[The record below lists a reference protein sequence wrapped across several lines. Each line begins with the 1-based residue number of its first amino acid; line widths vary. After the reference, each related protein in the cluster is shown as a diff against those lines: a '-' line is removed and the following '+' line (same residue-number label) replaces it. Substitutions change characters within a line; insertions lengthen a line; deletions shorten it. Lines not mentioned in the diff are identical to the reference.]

1 MRISP
6 EDWKELFA
14 LRDALP
20 GNDRALLR
28 RVIKYIE
35 YLEITMRQARKLLHI
50 EGRDDK

>member
-14 LRDALP
+14 LRDDLSDE
-20 GNDRALLR
+20 DRTLMR
-28 RVIKYIE
+28 RFINYIE

-50 EGRDDK
+50 QGKHDK

>member
-14 LRDALP
+14 LRDDLQDA
-20 GNDRALLR
+20 DRALLR

-35 YLEITMRQARKLLHI
+35 YLEITMRQARRLLHI
-50 EGRDDK
+50 EGKDDK

>member
-6 EDWKELFA
+6 EDWKDLFA
-14 LRDALP
+14 LRDDLHDE
-20 GNDRALLR
+20 DRALLR

-50 EGRDDK
+50 QGKGDQ